1 MTHSSR
7 KIEMNEAHLIGQ
19 RLAAF
24 FLCRVERLTL
34 ADTERGL
41 DLEGEELGAVL
52 DDVLQLLR
60 GLDPGAVGFE
70 DEVPWPEKPLPLY
83 DRVYDNTGHNHL
95 PCLIQSHREPLSQ
108 TTHCYYFTG
117 HCLGHNK

>member
-1 MTHSSR
+1 
-7 KIEMNEAHLIGQ
+7 MNEAHLIGQ

-60 GLDPGAVGFE
+60 GLDPASTNA
-70 DEVPWPEKPLPLY
+70 PPLAANLL
-83 DRVYDNTGHNHL
+83 RGSDNTSEKR
-95 PCLIQSHREPLSQ
+95 PI
-108 TTHCYYFTG
+108 
-117 HCLGHNK
+117 